1 MIRIQGIGGWDL
13 DQYTE
18 TDFYEILKSIERT
31 TDMLEK
37 LAHDKLQVRVLK
49 QENLVD
55 RFLANDPLAR
65 EAPCSIMRE
74 SYLYSTKH
82 NLITSHN
89 FAIIYPELLP
99 GTLEDE
105 IYLKGRGIGEVIR
118 TYEMQS
124 KRMLIQYGFR
134 DPHTLWDIL
143 YQDASLSFPINGLGA
158 VPFKEYT
165 IQFPGFSSYGIKIL
179 EYFNPRVLELGAKAA
194 QPQ

>member
-1 MIRIQGIGGWDL
+1 M

-55 RFLANDPLAR
+55 HFLANNPAAAS

-89 FAIIYPELLP
+89 FAIIYPDMLP
-99 GTLEDE
+99 GSLEDE
-105 IYLKGRGIGEVIR
+105 IYLKGRGIGEIIR
-118 TYEMQS
+118 TYELQS
-124 KRMLIQYGFR
+124 KRLLIQYGFR
-134 DPHTLWDIL
+134 DPNTLWDIL
-143 YQDASLSFPINGLGA
+143 HQDTTLSFPINRFGV

-179 EYFNPRVLELGAKAA
+179 EYFNPKVLELGAKAA